1 MLDHEKLDVY
11 QISIEFTA
19 LAVKIAESIP
29 TGCTSLA
36 DQLKSASLSIP
47 FNIAE
52 GCGNAGKKNKKKLYS
67 VARESAIECGAILDV
82 CSVIKTELK
91 GLVKEGKSL
100 LTRIVEMLTKMCL

>member
-29 TGCTSLA
+29 RGCSSLA

-52 GCGNAGKKNKKKLYS
+52 GCGKTGKKDKKKFYS
-67 VARESAIECGAILDV
+67 IAKDFAMECRAILDV
-82 CSVIKTELK
+82 CSVIKTDLK

-100 LTRIVEMLTKMCL
+100 LTRIVAMLTEMCL